1 MPLSG
6 FHPAVRAWFET
17 AFGAPT
23 PAQSRAWPAIR
34 AARHTLIA
42 APTGAGKTLAAFLA
56 AIDDLVRRGTAA
68 RLPDATVVLYVSP
81 LKALSNDIR
90 CNLEA
95 PLAGIRDR
103 LFESGIPDVEVRTLV
118 RTGDTPQSEREKMRR
133 RPPHILVTTPE
144 SLYVMLTSESGRG
157 ILSTV
162 RTVIVDEIHAVAG
175 NKRGAHLALS
185 LERLEAL
192 AGPGL
197 VRIGLSATQRPVEA
211 IARFLVGAGERPGCT
226 IVDLGHGRERDLAIE
241 LPSAP
246 LEPIMSNEVW
256 GEIYDRIAR
265 LVEEHRTTLVFV
277 NTRRLAERV
286 ARHLSERL
294 GEGAVTSHHGSLAR
308 DHRLAAEQA
317 LKAGRLKALVATASL
332 ELGIDIGDVD
342 LVCQLGSPRALATFL
357 QRVGRSGHGVGR
369 VPKGRL
375 FPLSRDEL
383 VECAAIIDAVG
394 RGGLDVLKPVDGAL
408 DVLAQ
413 QVVAEVAC
421 REWDEDE
428 LYAMARRAWPY
439 RELERETFTA
449 IVRMLSEGFSTRRGR
464 RGAHLHRDAVNRR
477 LRPRRGARLTALTCG
492 GTIPDQADYDVI
504 LEPEGR
510 PIGTVNEDF
519 AIESLAGDVFQ
530 LGNTSYRVIG
540 LNGGKLR
547 VEDAHGQPPSIP
559 FWFGEAPGRSDELSA
574 AVSRLR
580 CDVVSALDGG
590 GCGSGRTGAMERLE
604 RDAAA
609 GRGGAEQIVDYIE
622 SGWRM
627 LGVVPSQETIVL
639 ERFFDQVGDMH
650 LVIHAPF
657 GSRLNR
663 AWGLALRKRFCRK
676 FNFELQAAATEDAI
690 VLSLGPTHS
699 FALEEVAA
707 YLNKDNVRG
716 ILVQAMLDAPMFA
729 ARWRWN
735 AATALAIRRFRNG
748 KKAPPHFLRMDAED
762 LVSVVFPDQLACL
775 ENIAGERELPDH
787 PLVNQTVADCLHE
800 AMDIEGLER
809 LLADIAAGRREV
821 VVRDLPQP
829 SPFAQE
835 ILAARPYAFLD
846 DAPAEERR
854 TRAVMSQ
861 RYLDPAS
868 AADAGRLDPA
878 AIDRV
883 RAEVWPAAGCA
894 DELHDALVITG
905 CLAQEEGRAATGWAA
920 HFDCLC
926 AGRRAT
932 RVTLADGA
940 VFWVAAERLPEMAA
954 AYPGMNME
962 PLVDAPAEFAAAS
975 WSAEDALVELLRG
988 RLECSGPVTGEVL
1001 ARIMAV
1007 PGARIEQ
1014 ALLAL
1019 ESEGFVLRGGFT
1031 EPQAREWCER
1041 RVLARIHRD
1050 TLGRLRR
1057 EIEPV
1062 TAAELMRFLLQWQG
1076 VAPGSR
1082 GTGPEALA
1090 AVVSALEGFEAP
1102 AASWEAILAAR
1113 CQGYDPAWLDQ
1124 LCLAGR
1130 ATWARLGPP
1139 ARSGN
1144 GAARAVGPVRNTP
1157 IAVLSRA
1164 RLPLWRRNAG
1174 GLPAPSETAHKVR
1187 FHLDQNGAS
1196 FLDEVA
1202 AATALSRADVV
1213 AGLSELVARGEA
1225 TSDGFAGLRAL
1236 LAGGRHR
1243 RRRSAAL
1250 VQAGRWAR
1258 LPALRAS
1265 SAPPDDRSV
1274 EEIARA
1280 VLRRYGV
1287 VFRALLEREGRTL
1300 PPWRQLLRVYHRLEA
1315 RGEIRGGRFVAGFSG
1330 EQFALPEAV
1339 PVLREAR
1346 RRAGTGE
1353 LIIVP
1358 AADPLNLCG
1367 SVLPGERVPAV
1378 AGNILVLRDG
1388 LPVAAEIGGEFKLL
1402 ARLDGEEEWS
1412 ARNALLA
1419 TPGFTAK
1426 ARRTRRGDQFA
1437 PATDA

>member
-1 MPLSG
+1 MSLAG
-6 FHPAVRAWFET
+6 FHPAVRAWFEN
-17 AFGAPT
+17 AFGTPT
-23 PAQSRAWPAIR
+23 PAQVRAWPAIR
-34 AARHTLIA
+34 ARRHTLIA
-42 APTGAGKTLAAFLA
+42 APTSAGKTLAAFLA
-56 AIDDLVRRGTAA
+56 AIADLITRGTAA
-68 RLPDATVVLYVSP
+68 RLPDVTTVLYVSP

-90 CNLEA
+90 RNLEA

-103 LFESGIPDVEVRTLV
+103 LFESGIPDVELRTLV
-118 RTGDTPQSEREKMRR
+118 RTGDTPQSQREKMRR

-197 VRIGLSATQRPVEA
+197 VRIGLSATQRPVNA
-211 IARFLVGAGERPGCT
+211 IARFLVGGGERGGCT
-226 IVDLGHGRERDLAIE
+226 IVDLGHGRDRDLAIE

-256 GEIYDRIAR
+256 GEIYDRIAH

-294 GEGAVTSHHGSLAR
+294 GEDAVTSHHGSLAR
-308 DHRLAAEQA
+308 EHRLAAEQA

-342 LVCQLGSPRALATFL
+342 LVCQLGSPRSIAAFL

-383 VECAAIIDAVG
+383 VECAAIIDAVQ
-394 RGGLDVLKPVDGAL
+394 RGELDTLKLVDGAL

-413 QVVAEVAC
+413 QLVAEVAC

-428 LYAMARRAWPY
+428 LYALARRARQY
-439 RELERETFTA
+439 HALDRSTFTA
-449 IVRMLSEGFSTRRGR
+449 IVRMLAEGFTTRRGR
-464 RGAHLHRDAVNRR
+464 RGAYLHRDAVNRR
-477 LRPRRGARLTALTCG
+477 LRPRRAARLTALTCG

-519 AIESLAGDVFQ
+519 AIESLAGDIFQ
-530 LGNTSYRVIG
+530 LGNTSYRVVG
-540 LNGGKLR
+540 LQGGKLR

-574 AVSRLR
+574 SVSRLR
-580 CDVVSALDGG
+580 CEVAAALD
-590 GCGSGRTGAMERLE
+590 S
-604 RDAAA
+604 DAAA
-609 GRGGAEQIVDYIE
+609 GRANALQRVAAAAGRAGAEQIVEYVE

-699 FALEEVAA
+699 FPLDEVAA
-707 YLNKDNVRG
+707 YLKKDTVRG
-716 ILVQAMLDAPMFA
+716 ILVQAMLDSPMFA

-748 KKAPPHFLRMDAED
+748 KKTPPHFLRMDAED

-775 ENIAGERELPDH
+775 ENIAGDRDIPDH
-787 PLVNQTVADCLHE
+787 PLVNQTVADCLYE
-800 AMDIEGLER
+800 AMDIEGLEGV
-809 LLADIAAGRREV
+809 LGDLAAGRREV
-821 VVRDLPQP
+821 AVRDLPQP

-878 AIDRV
+878 AIERV
-883 RAEVWPAAGCA
+883 RAEVWPAASTP
-894 DELHDALVITG
+894 DELHDALVVTG
-905 CLAQEEGRAATGWAA
+905 CVTESEGRAAGWNAFFSYLAA
-920 HFDCLC
+920 E
-926 AGRRAT
+926 RRAT
-932 RVTLADGA
+932 RMTLSDGA
-940 VFWVAAERLPEMAA
+940 RFWVAAERLPEMRAVH
-954 AYPGMNME
+954 PGASIDPAVE
-962 PLVDAPAEFAAAS
+962 VPAEFAATP

-988 RLECSGPVTGEVL
+988 RLECSGPVTTEVL
-1001 ARIMAV
+1001 ARATAV
-1007 PGARIEQ
+1007 AQAHVEQ

-1019 ESEGFVLRGGFT
+1019 ENEGFVLRGGFT
-1031 EPQAREWCER
+1031 APDAREWCER

-1050 TLGRLRR
+1050 TLGRLRK

-1062 TAAELMRFLLQWQG
+1062 NAAELMRFLLHWQR
-1076 VAPGSR
+1076 VAPDARGS
-1082 GTGPEALA
+1082 GPEALA
-1090 AVVSALEGFEAP
+1090 AVLASLEGFEAP
-1102 AASWEAILAAR
+1102 AAAWESILAAR
-1113 CQGYDPAWLDQ
+1113 CEDYDPAWLDQ

-1139 ARSGN
+1139 AR
-1144 GAARAVGPVRNTP
+1144 AAKPGTRVVGPMRNTP
-1157 IAVLSRA
+1157 VAVLPRA
-1164 RLPLWRRNAG
+1164 RLALWRRDDGQG
-1174 GLPAPSETAHKVR
+1174 GLAAPSEPARKVR
-1187 FHLDQNGAS
+1187 FHLDQHGAS
-1196 FLDEVA
+1196 FLDEIVA
-1202 AATALSRADVV
+1202 GAGMDRDAVV
-1213 AGLSELVARGEA
+1213 AGLSELVARGEV

-1236 LAGGRHR
+1236 LASGRR
-1243 RRRSAAL
+1243 RRRSAGL
-1250 VQAGRWAR
+1250 EQAGRWVR
-1258 LPALRAS
+1258 LPAPRPPAAAPDERA
-1265 SAPPDDRSV
+1265 A
-1274 EEIARA
+1274 EEVARA
-1280 VLRRYGV
+1280 LLRRYGV
-1287 VFRALLEREGRTL
+1287 VFRALLEREARAL
-1300 PPWRQLLRVYHRLEA
+1300 PPWRVLLRVYRRLEA

-1339 PVLREAR
+1339 PALRDAR
-1346 RRAGTGE
+1346 RRVAAGE
-1353 LIIVP
+1353 LVTVP

-1367 SVLPGERVPAV
+1367 GVLPGERVPAV
-1378 AGNILVLRDG
+1378 AGNSLVLRDG
-1388 LPVAAEIGGEFKLL
+1388 LPVAAQVGGEFKLL
-1402 ARLDGEEEWS
+1402 ARLDGEDEWN
-1412 ARNALLA
+1412 ARNALLVSR
-1419 TPGFTAK
+1419 GFAAL
-1426 ARRTRRGDQFA
+1426 ARGGDSTA
-1437 PATDA
+1437 PAADA